1 GSRRGSRGPPKV
13 DRPHA
18 NRTSD
23 YDMPLRVEGRPAPG
37 TGGRSSPILGP
48 SINRRRVPRNA
59 EGRNKE
65 LEFTRSQPL
74 APHVHRTPHFSNQ
87 TQIAA
92 AVNRHTL
99 RITGGIG
106 VKPQE
111 RLSPQISAAGSIS
124 SQKDASG
131 GQARRSAP
139 KVHRPGQN

>member
-1 GSRRGSRGPPKV
+1 MFRHLLSSNYQTVWPLTSAGSKKGPLGERPFEWRLQRRLFQVLSAERPGGSRRGSRGPPKV

-48 SINRRRVPRNA
+48 STDRRRVPRNA

-74 APHVHRTPHFSNQ
+74 PPKVHRTPHFSNQ

-92 AVNRHTL
+92 AVN
-99 RITGGIG
+99 
-106 VKPQE
+106 
-111 RLSPQISAAGSIS
+111 
-124 SQKDASG
+124 
-131 GQARRSAP
+131 
-139 KVHRPGQN
+139 